1 MPTRPRF
8 SESEILEQYRISL
21 DNAQNQSEIASAL
34 AELGYDAETIAQGK
48 ALYNKARDAFDAN
61 KTEDDETAETY
72 KRWFDLKEN
81 LANRYSLDRKK
92 AKVIFR
98 KDEVTKEK
106 LGVNGILPKA
116 YVNWLET
123 VKKFYSVALS
133 DTDIQAKLA
142 RLKITPEHLDETNQL
157 ITEVEAARSDYL
169 REVGESQNATKVKDA
184 ALAELDDWM
193 RDFYAVAKIA
203 LDDKP
208 QLLEALGKF
217 VRS

>member
-106 LGVNGILPKA
+106 LGVTGILPKA

>member
-8 SESEILEQYRISL
+8 SESEILEQYRVSL
-21 DNAQNQSEIASAL
+21 DNAEKQPAIASAL
-34 AELGYDAETIAQGK
+34 AELGYDTETIAQGK
-48 ALYNKARDAFDAN
+48 ALYNKTRNAFDVN
-61 KTEDDETAETY
+61 KSEDDETAESY
-72 KRWFDLKEN
+72 KRWFDLKEE
-81 LANRYSLDRKK
+81 LADRYSLDRKK

-98 KDEVTKEK
+98 KDEVTKER
-106 LGVNGILPKA
+106 LGVTGILPKA
-116 YVNWLET
+116 YVTWLET

-142 RLKITPEHLDETNQL
+142 RLKITPEHLNETNQL
-157 ITEVEAARSDYL
+157 IAEVEAARSDYL
-169 REVGESQNATKVKDA
+169 REVGESQNATKIKDA

-203 LDDKP
+203 LDDQP